1 MKTNRLPIETVS
13 FDDFMTERLADFGK
27 QLIQAGRSR
36 EDARRW
42 ILDRFD
48 VGGRFN
54 LTHVDTDYILLN
66 MVTDE
71 TKEFR
76 IEPQMVFVINHEAL
90 QEFLREK
97 FDSLHDDVK
106 QTLGSYLRLLAEAKM
121 YVVWKLCL
129 MLSDGSLPAA
139 MGVFSFSEV
148 TEGKQIMAGVAA
160 PVLVS
165 MITYLMAQGVLSLA
179 GRWENEVD

>member
-1 MKTNRLPIETVS
+1 MTNRLPPQTMS
-13 FDDFMTERLADFGK
+13 FDDFMTEHMADFGK
-27 QLIQAGRSR
+27 RLIQAGRSR

-48 VGGRFN
+48 DTGKYN
-54 LTHVDTDYILLN
+54 LKYVDTDYILLN
-66 MVTDE
+66 MLTDE
-71 TKEFR
+71 AKEFR

-129 MLSDGSLPAA
+129 MLSDGSLPTA

-148 TEGKQIMAGVAA
+148 SEGKQIMAGVAA

-165 MITYLMAQGVLSLA
+165 MITYLMSQGVMVLA
-179 GRWENEVD
+179 GRWENEVG